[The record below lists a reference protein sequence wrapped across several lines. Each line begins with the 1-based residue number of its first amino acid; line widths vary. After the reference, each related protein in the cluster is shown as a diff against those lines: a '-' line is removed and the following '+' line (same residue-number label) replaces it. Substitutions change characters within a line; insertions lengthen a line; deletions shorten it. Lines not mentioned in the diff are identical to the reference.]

1 MMVEGV
7 GKMSEI
13 DVLIGKAGEPVPV
26 VDVAD
31 MKVMWA
37 YLEELKA
44 RYPRGGVGVD
54 VDIWK
59 RLCSPGADVRAVSYR
74 CQMLGLLEMMLRAA
88 WTGGELSANALKV
101 AARMDLHWM
110 AVGVVQNEWP
120 FSVEGFLAEVQR
132 EAA

>member
-1 MMVEGV
+1 MR
-7 GKMSEI
+7 KI
-13 DVLIGKAGEPVPV
+13 DVWFGKAGEPVPV

-31 MKVMWA
+31 IKVMWA
-37 YLEELKA
+37 FCQDLKA
-44 RYPRGGVGVD
+44 QHPEGVAVE

-59 RLCSPGADVRAVSYR
+59 RLCSPGADIRAVSYR

-88 WTGGELSANALKV
+88 WTGGELSVTAFKV

-110 AVGVVQNEWP
+110 AVGVAQNGFP
-120 FSVEGFLAEVQR
+120 FSLEGFLAEVQR